1 MGFGFVYF
9 TSIQQIKSLLERNSE
24 PKLDKVEQTK
34 KENKTMEDNTNH
46 YIFSAKDL
54 ENAFAPYMDKL
65 VFREDKEDG
74 SIHLNAKDGEGKGVY
89 IFFHITQGVSR
100 SCSLR
105 LRVFGTSG
113 NTAGYFL
120 SLEDLENALKSA
132 FCTELD
138 KLKQILTE
146 VKSKDNQ

>member
-1 MGFGFVYF
+1 
-9 TSIQQIKSLLERNSE
+9 
-24 PKLDKVEQTK
+24 
-34 KENKTMEDNTNH
+34 MEDNTNH

-54 ENAFAPYMDKL
+54 ENVFAPYLDKL

-74 SIHLNAKDGEGKGVY
+74 SIHLNAKEGEGKGVY

-100 SCSLR
+100 SGVLR

-120 SLEDLENALKSA
+120 SLEDLENALKSE

-138 KLKQILTE
+138 KLKQILTDRSQRQRLQTGE
-146 VKSKDNQ
+146 QK